1 MGAGSGADHD
11 ECYRC
16 RRCLCRCDH
25 PSPSSTILPRI
36 DRILD
41 LRADAGPPHRAVL
54 HGDDAFVG
62 GKGPDAGA
70 PEYWP
75 RTYIYDGARG
85 GWQTGLVS
93 ADAARP
99 RHFPCAA
106 SIPCQHRTSVSG
118 VVLCRYPL
126 LARALLQRHMA
137 ASLRCDAGHKIAC
150 RAPGESFG
158 QHHDAQ
164 AEEEKRR
171 RRGAFGRSRYRRKAG
186 LSRLAEVEE
195 L

>member
-1 MGAGSGADHD
+1 M
-11 ECYRC
+11 
-16 RRCLCRCDH
+16 
-25 PSPSSTILPRI
+25 
-36 DRILD
+36 
-41 LRADAGPPHRAVL
+41 RADAGPPHRAVL

-99 RHFPCAA
+99 RHFPCAP
-106 SIPCQHRTSVSG
+106 SISCQHRTSVSG
-118 VVLCRYPL
+118 VMAVVLRRYPL

-158 QHHDAQ
+158 QHHDAE

>member
-1 MGAGSGADHD
+1 M
-11 ECYRC
+11 
-16 RRCLCRCDH
+16 
-25 PSPSSTILPRI
+25 
-36 DRILD
+36 
-41 LRADAGPPHRAVL
+41 
-54 HGDDAFVG
+54 
-62 GKGPDAGA
+62 
-70 PEYWP
+70 
-75 RTYIYDGARG
+75 
-85 GWQTGLVS
+85 
-93 ADAARP
+93 
-99 RHFPCAA
+99 
-106 SIPCQHRTSVSG
+106 
-118 VVLCRYPL
+118 VLCRYPL

-158 QHHDAQ
+158 QHHDAE

>member
-1 MGAGSGADHD
+1 M
-11 ECYRC
+11 
-16 RRCLCRCDH
+16 L
-25 PSPSSTILPRI
+25 PLPPLPLPVIILQPSSTIFARI

-41 LRADAGPPHRAVL
+41 LRADAGPSHRAVL

-70 PEYWP
+70 PEYRP

-99 RHFPCAA
+99 RHFPCAP
-106 SIPCQHRTSVSG
+106 SISGQHRTFHRRSNG
-118 VVLCRYPL
+118 WMVLCRYPL